1 MTEKEKML
9 SGQPYLPSDKELD
22 AARLRA
28 RSLLSD
34 LAKIPMTDEA
44 DRKRIFRELFA
55 ETGEDFLIESPF
67 TCDYGFNVYWGEN
80 AYANFNCVF
89 LDSAPIHIG
98 ANVMLAPGVMLL
110 TVNHPLKYKERN
122 TGYEYAK
129 PIVVGDNVWIGGGAI
144 VNPGVTIGQNS
155 VIGSGS
161 VVTKDIP
168 ANVVAVG
175 NPCRVVK
182 KIDNEL

>member
-9 SGQPYLPSDKELD
+9 AGELYLPSDPELD
-22 AARLRA
+22 KSRLRA
-28 RSLLSD
+28 RILLSD
-34 LAKIPMTDEA
+34 LAKIPMTSENE
-44 DRKRIFRELFA
+44 RKEIFRSLFA
-55 ETGEDFLIESPF
+55 KTGNDFLIENPF
-67 TCDYGFNVYWGEN
+67 ICDYGFNIFWGEN

-98 ANVMLAPGVMLL
+98 DNVMLAPGVMLL

-129 PIVVGDNVWIGGGAI
+129 PIVLGDNVWIGGGAI
-144 VNPGVTIGQNS
+144 INPGVTIGANS

-168 ANVVAVG
+168 ANVVAAG
-175 NPCRVVK
+175 NPCRVIK
-182 KIDNEL
+182 EIDNDR

>member
-1 MTEKEKML
+1 MTEKEKMIA
-9 SGQPYLPSDKELD
+9 GQLYLPSDPELD
-22 AARLRA
+22 QARMRA
-28 RSLLSD
+28 RAMLSE
-34 LAKIPMTDEA
+34 LFKIPMTAEVE
-44 DRKRIFRELFA
+44 RKKIFRELFG
-55 ETGEDFLIESPF
+55 ETGNDFLIENTF
-67 TCDYGFNVYWGEN
+67 TCDYGFNIYWGEN

-89 LDSAPIHIG
+89 LDAAPIHIG
-98 ANVMLAPGVMLL
+98 ARAMLAPGVMLM

-129 PIVVGDNVWIGGGAI
+129 SIVVGENVWIGAGVI
-144 VNPGVTIGQNS
+144 VNPGVTIGENS

-161 VVTKDIP
+161 VVTKNIP

-182 KIDNEL
+182 EIDND